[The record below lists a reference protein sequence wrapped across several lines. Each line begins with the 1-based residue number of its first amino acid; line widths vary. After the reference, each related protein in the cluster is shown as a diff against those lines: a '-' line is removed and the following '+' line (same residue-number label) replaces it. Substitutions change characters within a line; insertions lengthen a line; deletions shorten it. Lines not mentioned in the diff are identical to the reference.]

1 VATSTVD
8 NKSTSVDSLSPETKP
23 VGNIQKHKVQPI
35 IEVSALNF
43 SIKNNAIL
51 KNLNFSVAAG
61 EVYALLGGNGAG
73 KSTTLKTLLGFNK
86 PTKGSVKVAGKEV
99 TKALDFVRGKT
110 AYLPESA
117 TLYPHL
123 TARENVEYFL
133 SLASIKKSR
142 DDINTAF
149 NRVALQPD
157 AWDRYMQT
165 YSKGM
170 RQKTAIALAILRQA
184 PIFLLDEP
192 TSGLDPVAIDEFN
205 QLVRE
210 LALTGATILMVT
222 HDVYGACQVANRI
235 GLLKNGELVGEFN
248 APENGRINTEQV
260 HAAFGDYKSRGNE

>member
-1 VATSTVD
+1 MTTPTAINQTSSIESQRPENTRNSELNNAQTAKVD
-8 NKSTSVDSLSPETKP
+8 A
-23 VGNIQKHKVQPI
+23 I
-35 IEVSALNF
+35 IEVNSLSF

-51 KNLNFSVAAG
+51 KNLNFTVGSG
-61 EVYALLGGNGAG
+61 EIYALLGGNGAG

-86 PTKGSVKVAGKEV
+86 PTQGSVKVVGKEV
-99 TKALDFVRGKT
+99 TQARDFVREKT

-123 TARENVEYFL
+123 TARENVKYFL
-133 SLASIKKSR
+133 SLA
-142 DDINTAF
+142 DINKTDEQINAAF
-149 NRVALQPD
+149 NRVALQEG
-157 AWDRYMQT
+157 AWERHMQT

-222 HDVYGACQVANRI
+222 HDPVAAEFAKRI
-235 GLLKNGELVGEFN
+235 LHLDKGQLK
-248 APENGRINTEQV
+248 
-260 HAAFGDYKSRGNE
+260 D